1 MGRFHAPR
9 FSSVGKKY
17 GARCRLLY
25 CATGGLNSSSSSL
38 SLLLLL
44 LLLLFSF
51 PLAQPYSHN
60 ETLIHLLFGV
70 RKLQQQ
76 NWHLCID
83 NQQWPWQEANRTGW
97 SQTSILPCDIFGE
110 RKSMN
115 SFSVLLLT
123 SLEAPFPKSIMF
135 PSVIHQLKENCIVG
149 RAEGVGWGL
158 EGREALPDQA
168 AVLAPFCFWPEMV
181 MTPSG
186 SPWV

>member
-1 MGRFHAPR
+1 MPPR

-76 NWHLCID
+76 NWYLYID
-83 NQQWPWQEANRTGW
+83 NQQWPWQEANQTGW
-97 SQTSILPCDIFGE
+97 SQTSILPSDIFGE
-110 RKSMN
+110 SKSMN
-115 SFSVLLLT
+115 SLSVLLLT
-123 SLEAPFPKSIMF
+123 SLEAPFPKSIIF
-135 PSVIHQLKENCIVG
+135 PSVIHQLKANSIVG
-149 RAEGVGWGL
+149 RAGGVGWGL
-158 EGREALPDQA
+158 EGIGKPFQARLQFLPLSASD
-168 AVLAPFCFWPEMV
+168 LRW
-181 MTPSG
+181 
-186 SPWV
+186 